1 MKVAIIDDEQSCRQ
15 ALISLLT
22 DNFPEIRI
30 AGEAASLEEARKL
43 VGEVHPD
50 LVFLDIQ
57 LPDGSGFELL
67 QKISSFEFHVIFI
80 TAYDQYAIQAIRHS
94 AIDYL
99 MKPVDPDEFIAA
111 VKKSKHMSL
120 NIEMLTRQVKV
131 LLKNKDD
138 FHRIALPTIDGLR
151 FIDLNEVL
159 YCKSDSNYTWFHLQ
173 NGEKILV
180 TRTLKEYDE
189 TLSDNFFV
197 RIHQSYLINI
207 RFVDRYVKGKSGY
220 VIMSDGTE
228 INVSRRKK
236 ELFLKKMEQ
245 Q

>member
-1 MKVAIIDDEQSCRQ
+1 MKVVIIDDEQSCRQ
-15 ALISLLT
+15 ALAELL
-22 DNFPEIRI
+22 NKSFPDIRI
-30 AGEAASLEEARKL
+30 AGEAASLEEARDLISKA
-43 VGEVHPD
+43 HPD
-50 LVFLDIQ
+50 LLFLDIQ

-67 QKISSFEFHVIFI
+67 EDIASFEFHVIFV

-99 MKPVDPDEFIAA
+99 MKPVDPSELIAA
-111 VKKSKHMSL
+111 VKKSKQMSL

-138 FHRIALPTIDGLR
+138 FHRIALPTLDGLR
-151 FIDLNEVL
+151 FINLDNVL
-159 YCKSDSNYTWFHLQ
+159 YCKSDSNYTWFFLS

-189 TLSDNFFV
+189 TLSENYFV

-207 RFVDRYVKGKSGY
+207 RFVDRYVKGKAGY

-228 INVSRRKK
+228 INVSRRRK
-236 ELFLKKMEQ
+236 ELFLSKMEQ